1 MDGLKI
7 EKLNES
13 ITNLTEIDI
22 RSIIIIIALVIH
34 VLSLKMWFD
43 IGVKY
48 EKLTTKTHSLERP
61 NNETKKN
68 FHRDRGV

>member
-1 MDGLKI
+1 MNGLKM
-7 EKLNES
+7 EKLNEG
-13 ITNLTEIDI
+13 IINLAGIDI
-22 RSIIIIIALVIH
+22 ISIIIFTLVIH
-34 VLSLKMWFD
+34 VLSLKMWLN

-48 EKLTTKTHSLERP
+48 EKLTKMHSLERP